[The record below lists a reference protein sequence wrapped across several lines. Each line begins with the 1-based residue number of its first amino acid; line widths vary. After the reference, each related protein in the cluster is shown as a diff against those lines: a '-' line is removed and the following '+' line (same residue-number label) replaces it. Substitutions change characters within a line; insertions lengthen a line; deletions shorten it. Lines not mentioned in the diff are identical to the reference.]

1 VLTARSNQDAENSQ
15 EFEEALKIWGSF
27 IVSSC
32 DTPRE
37 LKRVL
42 NDLRYQAMMRRK
54 EGPSTTRMER
64 IITRL
69 KRIVTGQHTA
79 QAGDEIYVHEADLP
93 ARKVLELIPLSVLPE
108 EQRARFMDPIDV
120 QTSDSDSA
128 VFKNLMRAKMQHQEE
143 FKTWIGQMH
152 MASPS
157 PSESTM
163 AAAQ

>member
-1 VLTARSNQDAENSQ
+1 MPPSVAKQLLLGNPVNPRVFQILAQSQ
-15 EFEEALKIWGSF
+15 
-27 IVSSC
+27 
-32 DTPRE
+32 
-37 LKRVL
+37 
-42 NDLRYQAMMRRK
+42 
-54 EGPSTTRMER
+54 
-64 IITRL
+64 
-69 KRIVTGQHTA
+69 RIVTGQHTA
-79 QAGDEIYVHEADLP
+79 QARDEIYVHEADLP

-108 EQRARFMDPIDV
+108 EQRARFMNPIDV

-152 MASPS
+152 LASPS